1 MYCINCGAKLPP
13 GHKFCGMCGT
23 RVPVIEDI
31 QPAPVAETKEE
42 PAPQPVVQPEPVPE
56 PVVQSEPIPQPVVQP
71 EPVPEPVVQPEPI
84 PQPVVQP
91 EPVPEPV
98 VQSEPIPQP
107 VVQPEPVP
115 EPVVQP
121 EPIPQPVVQPEPV
134 PEPIV
139 QQETVP
145 QPVVQPEPIPEPIAQ
160 PEPVEQPIVQ
170 PEPISQPVHQPE
182 PVPQPVVQP
191 EPVSQ
196 PIKPQPVSQPQY
208 QPQTG
213 ETVAPLDFVSA
224 VKLAVGNIMNFGGRA
239 RRSEFWWWTLVVS
252 VAAVVFLFIPY
263 LRALAVLGWTALVA
277 SAVVRRLHDS
287 DAPDII
293 AFAFIGLSLVFSV
306 FNGLRLLGVVD
317 EVYSLER
324 AFYGGS
330 GAVLNLLYLACGI
343 ITLIAWGI
351 VVFFAV
357 KDSGCDDNKWGQNPK
372 STAS

>member
-23 RVPVIEDI
+23 RVPVIEDL
-31 QPAPVAETKEE
+31 QPTPVAETKEE
-42 PAPQPVVQPEPVPE
+42 PAPQPVVQPEPIPQPVAQPE
-56 PVVQSEPIPQPVVQP
+56 PVVQPEPIPQPVVQP

-91 EPVPEPV
+91 G
-98 VQSEPIPQP
+98 
-107 VVQPEPVP
+107 
-115 EPVVQP
+115 
-121 EPIPQPVVQPEPV
+121 PV

-139 QQETVP
+139 QQEPVP

-196 PIKPQPVSQPQY
+196 PIKQQPVSQPQY
-208 QPQTG
+208 QSQTG

-324 AFYGGS
+324 AFYGGF

-372 STAS
+372 SAAS

>member
-56 PVVQSEPIPQPVVQP
+56 PVVQP
-71 EPVPEPVVQPEPI
+71 
-84 PQPVVQP
+84 
-91 EPVPEPV
+91 
-98 VQSEPIPQP
+98 EPIPQP

-139 QQETVP
+139 QPEPVP
-145 QPVVQPEPIPEPIAQ
+145 QPVVQPEPIPEP
-160 PEPVEQPIVQ
+160 VEQPVVQ

-208 QPQTG
+208 QPQPG
-213 ETVAPLDFVSA
+213 ETVASFDFVSA

>member
-23 RVPVIEDI
+23 RVPVIEDL
-31 QPAPVAETKEE
+31 QPTPVAETKEE
-42 PAPQPVVQPEPVPE
+42 PAPQT
-56 PVVQSEPIPQPVVQP
+56 VVQSEPIPQPVAQ
-71 EPVPEPVVQPEPI
+71 
-84 PQPVVQP
+84 
-91 EPVPEPV
+91 
-98 VQSEPIPQP
+98 
-107 VVQPEPVP
+107 P

-145 QPVVQPEPIPEPIAQ
+145 QPVVQPEPIPEPVEQPVVQPEPIPQPVVQ

-191 EPVSQ
+191 EPISQ
-196 PIKPQPVSQPQY
+196 PIKQQPVSQPQY

-213 ETVAPLDFVSA
+213 ETVASLDFVSA
-224 VKLAVGNIMNFGGRA
+224 VKLAVDNIMNFGGRA

-357 KDSGCDDNKWGQNPK
+357 KDSGCDDNKWGANPK
-372 STAS
+372 SAAS

>member
-42 PAPQPVVQPEPVPE
+42 PAPQPEVQPEPVPE
-56 PVVQSEPIPQPVVQP
+56 PVVQP

-91 EPVPEPV
+91 G
-98 VQSEPIPQP
+98 
-107 VVQPEPVP
+107 
-115 EPVVQP
+115 
-121 EPIPQPVVQPEPV
+121 PV

-139 QQETVP
+139 QQEPVP

-208 QPQTG
+208 QSQTG

-324 AFYGGS
+324 AFYGGF

-372 STAS
+372 SAAS

>member
-1 MYCINCGAKLPP
+1 M
-13 GHKFCGMCGT
+13 
-23 RVPVIEDI
+23 V
-31 QPAPVAETKEE
+31 
-42 PAPQPVVQPEPVPE
+42 
-56 PVVQSEPIPQPVVQP
+56 
-71 EPVPEPVVQPEPI
+71 
-84 PQPVVQP
+84 
-91 EPVPEPV
+91 
-98 VQSEPIPQP
+98 
-107 VVQPEPVP
+107 
-115 EPVVQP
+115 
-121 EPIPQPVVQPEPV
+121 
-134 PEPIV
+134 
-139 QQETVP
+139 
-145 QPVVQPEPIPEPIAQ
+145 Q

-324 AFYGGS
+324 VFYGGF

-343 ITLIAWGI
+343 ITLIVWGI

>member
-56 PVVQSEPIPQPVVQP
+56 PVVQ
-71 EPVPEPVVQPEPI
+71 
-84 PQPVVQP
+84 
-91 EPVPEPV
+91 
-98 VQSEPIPQP
+98 
-107 VVQPEPVP
+107 
-115 EPVVQP
+115 P

-160 PEPVEQPIVQ
+160 PESVEQPIVQ

-208 QPQTG
+208 QPQPG
-213 ETVAPLDFVSA
+213 ETVASLDFVSA

>member
-42 PAPQPVVQPEPVPE
+42 PAPQPVVQSEPIPQ
-56 PVVQSEPIPQPVVQP
+56 PVVQPKPVVQPEPIPQPVVQP

-91 EPVPEPV
+91 G
-98 VQSEPIPQP
+98 
-107 VVQPEPVP
+107 
-115 EPVVQP
+115 
-121 EPIPQPVVQPEPV
+121 PV

-139 QQETVP
+139 QQEPVP
-145 QPVVQPEPIPEPIAQ
+145 QPVVQPEPIPEPIAQPEPVEQPIVQ

-357 KDSGCDDNKWGQNPK
+357 KDSGCDDNKWGANPK

>member
-23 RVPVIEDI
+23 RVPVIEDL
-31 QPAPVAETKEE
+31 QPTPVAETKEE
-42 PAPQPVVQPEPVPE
+42 PAPQPVVQP
-56 PVVQSEPIPQPVVQP
+56 
-71 EPVPEPVVQPEPI
+71 
-84 PQPVVQP
+84 
-91 EPVPEPV
+91 
-98 VQSEPIPQP
+98 EPIPQP

-160 PEPVEQPIVQ
+160 PEPVPKSIVQ
-170 PEPISQPVHQPE
+170 PEPVPEPVVQPE

-191 EPVSQ
+191 EPVPQPVVQPEPVPQPVVQPKPVTQ
-196 PIKPQPVSQPQY
+196 PIQPQPVSQPQY

-252 VAAVVFLFIPY
+252 VAAVIFLFIPY

-343 ITLIAWGI
+343 ITLIVWGI

>member
-23 RVPVIEDI
+23 RVPVIEEI

-42 PAPQPVVQPEPVPE
+42 PAPQPVVQPEPA
-56 PVVQSEPIPQPVVQP
+56 PQPVVQP
-71 EPVPEPVVQPEPI
+71 EPVEQPEVQPEPVEQ
-84 PQPVVQP
+84 PEVQPEPVEQPVAQPEPVEQPVVQSEPVEQPVVQP
-91 EPVPEPV
+91 EPVE
-98 VQSEPIPQP
+98 QP
-107 VVQPEPVP
+107 V
-115 EPVVQP
+115 
-121 EPIPQPVVQPEPV
+121 
-134 PEPIV
+134 
-139 QQETVP
+139 
-145 QPVVQPEPIPEPIAQ
+145 AQ
-160 PEPVEQPIVQ
+160 PEPVEQPV
-170 PEPISQPVHQPE
+170 V
-182 PVPQPVVQP
+182 QPVVQP
-191 EPVSQ
+191 EQVSQ
-196 PIKPQPVSQPQY
+196 PIQPQPVSQPQY
-208 QPQTG
+208 QPQIG

-224 VKLAVGNIMNFGGRA
+224 LKLAAGNIMNFGGRA

-277 SAVVRRLHDS
+277 SAVVRRLHDTN
-287 DAPDII
+287 APDII
-293 AFAFIGLSLVFSV
+293 AFAFTGLSLVFSV

-343 ITLIAWGI
+343 ITLIAWGV

-357 KDSGCDDNKWGQNPK
+357 KDSGCDDNKWGANPK
-372 STAS
+372 SAVS

>member
-23 RVPVIEDI
+23 RVPVIEDL
-31 QPAPVAETKEE
+31 QPTPVAETKEE
-42 PAPQPVVQPEPVPE
+42 PAPQPVVQ
-56 PVVQSEPIPQPVVQP
+56 SEPIPQPVA
-71 EPVPEPVVQPEPI
+71 
-84 PQPVVQP
+84 
-91 EPVPEPV
+91 
-98 VQSEPIPQP
+98 
-107 VVQPEPVP
+107 QPEPVP

-160 PEPVEQPIVQ
+160 PEPVEQPVVQ
-170 PEPISQPVHQPE
+170 PEPISQQVQQPE

-208 QPQTG
+208 QSQTG
-213 ETVAPLDFVSA
+213 ETVASLDFVSA

-372 STAS
+372 SAAS

>member
-71 EPVPEPVVQPEPI
+71 EPVPEP
-84 PQPVVQP
+84 
-91 EPVPEPV
+91 
-98 VQSEPIPQP
+98 
-107 VVQPEPVP
+107 
-115 EPVVQP
+115 
-121 EPIPQPVVQPEPV
+121 
-134 PEPIV
+134 IV

-160 PEPVEQPIVQ
+160 PESVEQPIVQ

-196 PIKPQPVSQPQY
+196 PIKPQPVSQPHY
-208 QPQTG
+208 QPQPG
-213 ETVAPLDFVSA
+213 ETVASLDFVSA

-357 KDSGCDDNKWGQNPK
+357 KDSGCDDNKWGANPK

>member
-1 MYCINCGAKLPP
+1 MYCVNCGAKLPP

-42 PAPQPVVQPEPVPE
+42 PAPQPVVQPEP
-56 PVVQSEPIPQPVVQP
+56 
-71 EPVPEPVVQPEPI
+71 I

-115 EPVVQP
+115 EPIVQP
-121 EPIPQPVVQPEPV
+121 EP
-134 PEPIV
+134 
-139 QQETVP
+139 VP
-145 QPVVQPEPIPEPIAQ
+145 QPVVQPEPIPEPI
-160 PEPVEQPIVQ
+160 PEPVEQPFVQ
-170 PEPISQPVHQPE
+170 PEPIPQPVHQPE

-196 PIKPQPVSQPQY
+196 PIQPQPVSQPQY

-372 STAS
+372 SAAS

>member
-23 RVPVIEDI
+23 RVPVIEDL
-31 QPAPVAETKEE
+31 QPTPVAETKEE
-42 PAPQPVVQPEPVPE
+42 PAPQPVVQ
-56 PVVQSEPIPQPVVQP
+56 SEPIPQPVA
-71 EPVPEPVVQPEPI
+71 
-84 PQPVVQP
+84 
-91 EPVPEPV
+91 
-98 VQSEPIPQP
+98 
-107 VVQPEPVP
+107 QPEPVP

-160 PEPVEQPIVQ
+160 PEPVEQPVVQ
-170 PEPISQPVHQPE
+170 PEPISQQVQQPE

-208 QPQTG
+208 QSQTG
-213 ETVAPLDFVSA
+213 ETVASLDFVSA

-357 KDSGCDDNKWGQNPK
+357 KDSGCDDNKWGANPK
-372 STAS
+372 SAAS

>member
-23 RVPVIEDI
+23 RVPVIEDL
-31 QPAPVAETKEE
+31 QPTPVAETKEE
-42 PAPQPVVQPEPVPE
+42 PAPQ
-56 PVVQSEPIPQPVVQP
+56 
-71 EPVPEPVVQPEPI
+71 
-84 PQPVVQP
+84 
-91 EPVPEPV
+91 PV

-139 QQETVP
+139 QPEPVP
-145 QPVVQPEPIPEPIAQ
+145 QPVVQPEPIPEPVEQPVVQPEPIPQPVVQ

-208 QPQTG
+208 HPQPG
-213 ETVAPLDFVSA
+213 ETVASLDFVSA

>member
-42 PAPQPVVQPEPVPE
+42 PAPQPVVQPEP
-56 PVVQSEPIPQPVVQP
+56 
-71 EPVPEPVVQPEPI
+71 I

-115 EPVVQP
+115 EPIVQP
-121 EPIPQPVVQPEPV
+121 EP
-134 PEPIV
+134 
-139 QQETVP
+139 VP
-145 QPVVQPEPIPEPIAQ
+145 QPVVQPEPIPEPI
-160 PEPVEQPIVQ
+160 PEPVEQPFVQ
-170 PEPISQPVHQPE
+170 PEPIPQPVHQPE

-196 PIKPQPVSQPQY
+196 PIQPQPVSQPQY

-372 STAS
+372 SAAS

>member
-23 RVPVIEDI
+23 RVPVIEDT

-42 PAPQPVVQPEPVPE
+42 PAPQPVVQ
-56 PVVQSEPIPQPVVQP
+56 SEPIPQPVAQ
-71 EPVPEPVVQPEPI
+71 PEPVVQPEPI

-91 EPVPEPV
+91 EPAPE
-98 VQSEPIPQP
+98 
-107 VVQPEPVP
+107 
-115 EPVVQP
+115 
-121 EPIPQPVVQPEPV
+121 PVVQPEPV

-139 QQETVP
+139 QPEPVP
-145 QPVVQPEPIPEPIAQ
+145 QPVVQPEPIPEPIAQPEPVEQPVVQ

-213 ETVAPLDFVSA
+213 ETVASLDFVSA

-372 STAS
+372 SAAS

>member
-56 PVVQSEPIPQPVVQP
+56 PVVQ
-71 EPVPEPVVQPEPI
+71 
-84 PQPVVQP
+84 P

-98 VQSEPIPQP
+98 VQS
-107 VVQPEPVP
+107 
-115 EPVVQP
+115 

-160 PEPVEQPIVQ
+160 PESVEQPIVQ

-208 QPQTG
+208 QPQPG
-213 ETVAPLDFVSA
+213 ETVASLDFVSA

-287 DAPDII
+287 NAPDII

>member
-13 GHKFCGMCGT
+13 GNKFCGMCGT
-23 RVPVIEDI
+23 RVPVIEDL
-31 QPAPVAETKEE
+31 QPTPVAETKEE
-42 PAPQPVVQPEPVPE
+42 PAPQ

-71 EPVPEPVVQPEPI
+71 EPVLEPVAQPEPVPEPIVQQEPVPQPVVQPEPIPEPVEQPVVQPEPI

-91 EPVPEPV
+91 EPV
-98 VQSEPIPQP
+98 
-107 VVQPEPVP
+107 
-115 EPVVQP
+115 
-121 EPIPQPVVQPEPV
+121 
-134 PEPIV
+134 
-139 QQETVP
+139 
-145 QPVVQPEPIPEPIAQ
+145 
-160 PEPVEQPIVQ
+160 EQPIVQ
-170 PEPISQPVHQPE
+170 PEPVPQPVVQPE

-208 QPQTG
+208 QPQPG
-213 ETVAPLDFVSA
+213 ETVASLDFVSA

-351 VVFFAV
+351 IVFFAV

-372 STAS
+372 SAASYNIVP

>member
-13 GHKFCGMCGT
+13 GNKFCGMCGA
-23 RVPVIEDI
+23 RVPVIEDT

-42 PAPQPVVQPEPVPE
+42 PAPQPVVQP
-56 PVVQSEPIPQPVVQP
+56 EPIPQPVVQP

-84 PQPVVQP
+84 PK
-91 EPVPEPV
+91 
-98 VQSEPIPQP
+98 
-107 VVQPEPVP
+107 
-115 EPVVQP
+115 
-121 EPIPQPVVQPEPV
+121 PVVQPEPV

-213 ETVAPLDFVSA
+213 ETVAPLDFASA

-252 VAAVVFLFIPY
+252 VAAVIFLFIPY
-263 LRALAVLGWTALVA
+263 MRALAVLGWTALVA

-324 AFYGGS
+324 AFYGGF

-372 STAS
+372 SAAS

>member
-13 GHKFCGMCGT
+13 GNKFCGMCGV

-31 QPAPVAETKEE
+31 QQTPVAETKEE
-42 PAPQPVVQPEPVPE
+42 PAPQPVVQPEPVQE
-56 PVVQSEPIPQPVVQP
+56 PVVQP
-71 EPVPEPVVQPEPI
+71 EPVQQPVVEPEPVQQPEPI

-91 EPVPEPV
+91 EPVS
-98 VQSEPIPQP
+98 Q
-107 VVQPEPVP
+107 
-115 EPVVQP
+115 
-121 EPIPQPVVQPEPV
+121 
-134 PEPIV
+134 
-139 QQETVP
+139 
-145 QPVVQPEPIPEPIAQ
+145 PIAQ
-160 PEPVEQPIVQ
+160 PEPVSEPVAQ
-170 PEPISQPVHQPE
+170 PEPAPEPIAQPE

-208 QPQTG
+208 QPQPG
-213 ETVAPLDFVSA
+213 ETVASLDFVSA

-357 KDSGCDDNKWGQNPK
+357 KDSGCDDNKWGANPK
-372 STAS
+372 SAAS

>member
-1 MYCINCGAKLPP
+1 MYCVNCGAKLPP

-23 RVPVIEDI
+23 RVPVIEDL
-31 QPAPVAETKEE
+31 QPTPVAETKEE

-56 PVVQSEPIPQPVVQP
+56 PVVQ
-71 EPVPEPVVQPEPI
+71 
-84 PQPVVQP
+84 
-91 EPVPEPV
+91 
-98 VQSEPIPQP
+98 
-107 VVQPEPVP
+107 
-115 EPVVQP
+115 
-121 EPIPQPVVQPEPV
+121 PEPV

-139 QQETVP
+139 QQEAVL

-160 PEPVEQPIVQ
+160 PEPVPEPVVQPEPVPEPVVQPEPVPQPVVQPEPVPQPVVQ
-170 PEPISQPVHQPE
+170 PEPISQPVQQPE

-196 PIKPQPVSQPQY
+196 PIQPQPVSQPQY

-239 RRSEFWWWTLVVS
+239 RRSEFWWLTLVVS
-252 VAAVVFLFIPY
+252 VAAVIFLFIPY

-287 DAPDII
+287 NAPDII

-372 STAS
+372 SAAS

>member
-42 PAPQPVVQPEPVPE
+42 PA
-56 PVVQSEPIPQPVVQP
+56 
-71 EPVPEPVVQPEPI
+71 

-208 QPQTG
+208 QPQPG
-213 ETVAPLDFVSA
+213 ETVASLDFVSA

-357 KDSGCDDNKWGQNPK
+357 KDSGCDDNKWGANPK
-372 STAS
+372 SAAS

>member
-91 EPVPEPV
+91 ET
-98 VQSEPIPQP
+98 
-107 VVQPEPVP
+107 
-115 EPVVQP
+115 
-121 EPIPQPVVQPEPV
+121 V

-213 ETVAPLDFVSA
+213 DTVAPLDFVSA

>member
-42 PAPQPVVQPEPVPE
+42 PAPQPEVQPEPVPE
-56 PVVQSEPIPQPVVQP
+56 PVVQP

-91 EPVPEPV
+91 G
-98 VQSEPIPQP
+98 
-107 VVQPEPVP
+107 
-115 EPVVQP
+115 
-121 EPIPQPVVQPEPV
+121 PV

-139 QQETVP
+139 QQEPVP

-196 PIKPQPVSQPQY
+196 PIKQQPVSQPQY

-213 ETVAPLDFVSA
+213 ETVASLDFVSA

-293 AFAFIGLSLVFSV
+293 AFAFIGLLLVFSV

-357 KDSGCDDNKWGQNPK
+357 KDSGCDDNKWGANPK

>member
-13 GHKFCGMCGT
+13 GNKFCGMCGA
-23 RVPVIEDI
+23 RVPVIEDL
-31 QPAPVAETKEE
+31 QPTPVAETKEE
-42 PAPQPVVQPEPVPE
+42 PAPQPVVQPEPI
-56 PVVQSEPIPQPVVQP
+56 S
-71 EPVPEPVVQPEPI
+71 
-84 PQPVVQP
+84 
-91 EPVPEPV
+91 
-98 VQSEPIPQP
+98 QP

-208 QPQTG
+208 QSQTG

-224 VKLAVGNIMNFGGRA
+224 VKLAVGNIKNFGGRA

-287 DAPDII
+287 DAPGII

-324 AFYGGS
+324 AFYGGF

-372 STAS
+372 SAAS

>member
-13 GHKFCGMCGT
+13 GNKFCGMCGA
-23 RVPVIEDI
+23 RVPVIEDL
-31 QPAPVAETKEE
+31 QPTPVAETKEE
-42 PAPQPVVQPEPVPE
+42 PAPQPVVQP
-56 PVVQSEPIPQPVVQP
+56 
-71 EPVPEPVVQPEPI
+71 
-84 PQPVVQP
+84 
-91 EPVPEPV
+91 
-98 VQSEPIPQP
+98 EPIPQP

-170 PEPISQPVHQPE
+170 PEPISQPVQQPE

-208 QPQTG
+208 QSQTG

-372 STAS
+372 SAAS

>member
-1 MYCINCGAKLPP
+1 MCGA
-13 GHKFCGMCGT
+13 

-31 QPAPVAETKEE
+31 QQTPVAETKEE
-42 PAPQPVVQPEPVPE
+42 PAPQPVVQPEPVQE
-56 PVVQSEPIPQPVVQP
+56 PVVQP
-71 EPVPEPVVQPEPI
+71 EPVQQPVVEPEPVQQPEPI

-91 EPVPEPV
+91 EPVS
-98 VQSEPIPQP
+98 QPIA
-107 VVQPEPVP
+107 
-115 EPVVQP
+115 
-121 EPIPQPVVQPEPV
+121 QPEPV

-139 QQETVP
+139 QQEPVP
-145 QPVVQPEPIPEPIAQ
+145 QPVVQPEPIAQ

-191 EPVSQ
+191 KPVSQ
-196 PIKPQPVSQPQY
+196 PIKQQPVSRPQY

-224 VKLAVGNIMNFGGRA
+224 VKLAVGNIKNFGGRA

-372 STAS
+372 SAAS

>member
-23 RVPVIEDI
+23 RVPVIEEI

-42 PAPQPVVQPEPVPE
+42 PAPQPVVQSEPVPE
-56 PVVQSEPIPQPVVQP
+56 PIVQPEPVGQPEVQPEPVEQPEVQPEPVEQPVAQSEPIEQPVVQSEPVEEPVAQPEPVEQPVVQP
-71 EPVPEPVVQPEPI
+71 EPVKQPVV
-84 PQPVVQP
+84 QPVVQP
-91 EPVPEPV
+91 E
-98 VQSEPIPQP
+98 Q
-107 VVQPEPVP
+107 
-115 EPVVQP
+115 
-121 EPIPQPVVQPEPV
+121 
-134 PEPIV
+134 
-139 QQETVP
+139 
-145 QPVVQPEPIPEPIAQ
+145 
-160 PEPVEQPIVQ
+160 
-170 PEPISQPVHQPE
+170 
-182 PVPQPVVQP
+182 
-191 EPVSQ
+191 VSQ
-196 PIKPQPVSQPQY
+196 PIQPQPVSQPQY
-208 QPQTG
+208 QPQRG

-224 VKLAVGNIMNFGGRA
+224 VKLAAGNIMNFGGRA
-239 RRSEFWWWTLVVS
+239 QRSEFWWWTLVVS

-277 SAVVRRLHDS
+277 SAVVRRLHDTN
-287 DAPDII
+287 APDII
-293 AFAFIGLSLVFSV
+293 AFVFTGLSLVFSV

-324 AFYGGS
+324 AFYGGF

-357 KDSGCDDNKWGQNPK
+357 KDSGCDDNKWGANPK

>member
-13 GHKFCGMCGT
+13 GHKFCGMCGA
-23 RVPVIEDI
+23 RVPVIEDL
-31 QPAPVAETKEE
+31 QPTPVAETKEE
-42 PAPQPVVQPEPVPE
+42 PAPQPVVQPEPVLE
-56 PVVQSEPIPQPVVQP
+56 PVVQP
-71 EPVPEPVVQPEPI
+71 EPVQQPVVEPEPVQQPEPI
-84 PQPVVQP
+84 PQPEVQ
-91 EPVPEPV
+91 
-98 VQSEPIPQP
+98 Q
-107 VVQPEPVP
+107 
-115 EPVVQP
+115 
-121 EPIPQPVVQPEPV
+121 EPV

-139 QQETVP
+139 QQEPVPQPVP

-160 PEPVEQPIVQ
+160 PKPVEQPIVQ

-196 PIKPQPVSQPQY
+196 PIQPQPVSQPQY

-213 ETVAPLDFVSA
+213 ETVAPLDFVSV

-324 AFYGGS
+324 AFYGGF

-372 STAS
+372 SAAS

>member
-23 RVPVIEDI
+23 RVPVIEDL
-31 QPAPVAETKEE
+31 QPTPVAETKEE
-42 PAPQPVVQPEPVPE
+42 PAPQA
-56 PVVQSEPIPQPVVQP
+56 
-71 EPVPEPVVQPEPI
+71 
-84 PQPVVQP
+84 
-91 EPVPEPV
+91 
-98 VQSEPIPQP
+98 
-107 VVQPEPVP
+107 
-115 EPVVQP
+115 
-121 EPIPQPVVQPEPV
+121 VVQPEPV

-139 QQETVP
+139 QQEPVP

-160 PEPVEQPIVQ
+160 PEPVPKSIAQPEPVPEPVVQ
-170 PEPISQPVHQPE
+170 PEPVPEPVVQPEPVPEPVVQPE

-191 EPVSQ
+191 EPVPQPVVQPEPVPQPVVQPEPVTQ
-196 PIKPQPVSQPQY
+196 PIQPQPVSQPQY

-252 VAAVVFLFIPY
+252 VVAVVFLFIPY

-357 KDSGCDDNKWGQNPK
+357 KDSGCDDNKWGANPK
-372 STAS
+372 SAAS

>member
-23 RVPVIEDI
+23 RVPVIEDL
-31 QPAPVAETKEE
+31 QPTPVAETKEE
-42 PAPQPVVQPEPVPE
+42 PAPQAVVQPEPVPE
-56 PVVQSEPIPQPVVQP
+56 
-71 EPVPEPVVQPEPI
+71 
-84 PQPVVQP
+84 
-91 EPVPEPV
+91 
-98 VQSEPIPQP
+98 P

-139 QQETVP
+139 QQEPVP

-160 PEPVEQPIVQ
+160 PEPVEQPFVQ
-170 PEPISQPVHQPE
+170 PEPIPQPVHQPE

-191 EPVSQ
+191 EPVTQ
-196 PIKPQPVSQPQY
+196 PIQPQPVSQPQY
-208 QPQTG
+208 QLQTG

-252 VAAVVFLFIPY
+252 VAAVIFLFIPY

-324 AFYGGS
+324 AFYGGF

-343 ITLIAWGI
+343 ITLIVWGI

>member
-23 RVPVIEDI
+23 RVPVIEDL
-31 QPAPVAETKEE
+31 QPTPVAETKEE
-42 PAPQPVVQPEPVPE
+42 PAPQ
-56 PVVQSEPIPQPVVQP
+56 
-71 EPVPEPVVQPEPI
+71 
-84 PQPVVQP
+84 
-91 EPVPEPV
+91 
-98 VQSEPIPQP
+98 
-107 VVQPEPVP
+107 
-115 EPVVQP
+115 PVVQP

-160 PEPVEQPIVQ
+160 PEPVPEPVVQPEPVPQPVVQPEPVPEPVVQPEPVPQPVVQ
-170 PEPISQPVHQPE
+170 PEPISQPVHQLE

-208 QPQTG
+208 QSQTG

-372 STAS
+372 SVAY

>member
-23 RVPVIEDI
+23 RVPVIEDL
-31 QPAPVAETKEE
+31 QPTPVAETKEE

-56 PVVQSEPIPQPVVQP
+56 PVIQP
-71 EPVPEPVVQPEPI
+71 EPVPE
-84 PQPVVQP
+84 
-91 EPVPEPV
+91 
-98 VQSEPIPQP
+98 
-107 VVQPEPVP
+107 
-115 EPVVQP
+115 
-121 EPIPQPVVQPEPV
+121 
-134 PEPIV
+134 
-139 QQETVP
+139 
-145 QPVVQPEPIPEPIAQ
+145 PVVQPEPIPEPIAQ
-160 PEPVEQPIVQ
+160 PEPVEQPVVQPEPILQPVVQPDLVEQPIVQ
-170 PEPISQPVHQPE
+170 PEPISQPGQQPE

-196 PIKPQPVSQPQY
+196 PIQPQPVSQPQY
-208 QPQTG
+208 QSQTG

-324 AFYGGS
+324 AFYGGF

-357 KDSGCDDNKWGQNPK
+357 KDSGCDDNKWGANPK
-372 STAS
+372 SAAS

>member
-23 RVPVIEDI
+23 RVPVIEDL
-31 QPAPVAETKEE
+31 QPTPVAETKEE

-98 VQSEPIPQP
+98 VQ
-107 VVQPEPVP
+107 
-115 EPVVQP
+115 P

-139 QQETVP
+139 QQEPVP
-145 QPVVQPEPIPEPIAQ
+145 QPVVQPEPIAQ

-170 PEPISQPVHQPE
+170 PEPISQPVQQPE

-208 QPQTG
+208 QSQTG

-306 FNGLRLLGVVD
+306 FNGLKLFGVVD

-324 AFYGGS
+324 AFYGGF

-343 ITLIAWGI
+343 ITLIVWGI

>member
-23 RVPVIEDI
+23 RVPVIEDL
-31 QPAPVAETKEE
+31 QPTPVAETKEE
-42 PAPQPVVQPEPVPE
+42 PAPQ
-56 PVVQSEPIPQPVVQP
+56 
-71 EPVPEPVVQPEPI
+71 
-84 PQPVVQP
+84 
-91 EPVPEPV
+91 PV

-139 QQETVP
+139 QQEPVP
-145 QPVVQPEPIPEPIAQ
+145 QPVVQPEPIPEPVEQPVVQPEPIPQPVVQ

-196 PIKPQPVSQPQY
+196 PIKQQPVSHPQY
-208 QPQTG
+208 QPQPG

-239 RRSEFWWWTLVVS
+239 RRSEFWWWTLVVF
-252 VAAVVFLFIPY
+252 VAAVIFLFIPY

-287 DAPDII
+287 NAPDII

-372 STAS
+372 SAAS

>member
-13 GHKFCGMCGT
+13 GNKFCGMCGA

-31 QPAPVAETKEE
+31 QQTPVAETKEE
-42 PAPQPVVQPEPVPE
+42 PAPQPVVQPEPVQE
-56 PVVQSEPIPQPVVQP
+56 PVVQP
-71 EPVPEPVVQPEPI
+71 EPVQQPVVEPESVQQPEPI

-91 EPVPEPV
+91 EPVS
-98 VQSEPIPQP
+98 Q
-107 VVQPEPVP
+107 
-115 EPVVQP
+115 
-121 EPIPQPVVQPEPV
+121 
-134 PEPIV
+134 
-139 QQETVP
+139 
-145 QPVVQPEPIPEPIAQ
+145 PIAQ
-160 PEPVEQPIVQ
+160 PEPA
-170 PEPISQPVHQPE
+170 PEPIAQPE

-287 DAPDII
+287 DAPNII

-351 VVFFAV
+351 IVFFAV

-372 STAS
+372 SAASYNIVP

>member
-23 RVPVIEDI
+23 RVPVIEDL
-31 QPAPVAETKEE
+31 QPTPVAETKEE

-56 PVVQSEPIPQPVVQP
+56 PVIQPEPVPEPVVQPEPISQPVVQPEPVPEPIVQQEPVPQPVVHLSQYQSLSLNRNQFQSIAQPEPVPEPVVQP
-71 EPVPEPVVQPEPI
+71 EPVPEPVVQPEP
-84 PQPVVQP
+84 
-91 EPVPEPV
+91 
-98 VQSEPIPQP
+98 
-107 VVQPEPVP
+107 VP

-121 EPIPQPVVQPEPV
+121 EP
-134 PEPIV
+134 
-139 QQETVP
+139 VP
-145 QPVVQPEPIPEPIAQ
+145 QPV
-160 PEPVEQPIVQ
+160 VQ

-208 QPQTG
+208 QPQPG

-252 VAAVVFLFIPY
+252 VAAVIFLFIPY

-287 DAPDII
+287 NAPDII

-372 STAS
+372 SVAS

>member
-23 RVPVIEDI
+23 RVPVIEDL
-31 QPAPVAETKEE
+31 QPTPVAETKEE
-42 PAPQPVVQPEPVPE
+42 PAPQ
-56 PVVQSEPIPQPVVQP
+56 
-71 EPVPEPVVQPEPI
+71 
-84 PQPVVQP
+84 
-91 EPVPEPV
+91 PV

-145 QPVVQPEPIPEPIAQ
+145 QPVVQPEPIPEPVEQPVVQPEPIPQPVVQ

-182 PVPQPVVQP
+182 PVLQPVVQP

-252 VAAVVFLFIPY
+252 VAAVIFLFIPY

-287 DAPDII
+287 NAPDII

-372 STAS
+372 SVAS

>member
-23 RVPVIEDI
+23 RVPVIEDL
-31 QPAPVAETKEE
+31 QPTPVAETKEE
-42 PAPQPVVQPEPVPE
+42 PA
-56 PVVQSEPIPQPVVQP
+56 PQPVVQP

-91 EPVPEPV
+91 EPVPEPM
-98 VQSEPIPQP
+98 
-107 VVQPEPVP
+107 VQPEPIP
-115 EPVVQP
+115 KPVVQP

-134 PEPIV
+134 PEPIAQPEPV
-139 QQETVP
+139 E
-145 QPVVQPEPIPEPIAQ
+145 QPVVQPEPIPQPVVQ
-160 PEPVEQPIVQ
+160 PEPVEQPIAQ

-196 PIKPQPVSQPQY
+196 PIKQQPVSHPQP
-208 QPQTG
+208 G
-213 ETVAPLDFVSA
+213 ETVASLDFVSA

-287 DAPDII
+287 NAPDII

-306 FNGLRLLGVVD
+306 FNCLRLLGVVD

-372 STAS
+372 SAAS